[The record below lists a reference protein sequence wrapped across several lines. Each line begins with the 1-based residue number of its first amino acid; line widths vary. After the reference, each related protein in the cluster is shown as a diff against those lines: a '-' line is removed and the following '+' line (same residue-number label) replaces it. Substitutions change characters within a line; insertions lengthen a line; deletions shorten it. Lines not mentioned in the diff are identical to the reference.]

1 MGLVGLGVG
10 GTPGSIGNEQPASY
24 VPSTSCPLHVSEA
37 SSGNISE
44 KILNKRETAKD
55 KTSDESKLPQV
66 AASKSPV
73 SVCNPDVPK
82 KGMGS
87 GVRVRLRD
95 KANIKR
101 QCRDFARGREERR
114 SLSPCNIFLR
124 WRV

>member
-1 MGLVGLGVG
+1 
-10 GTPGSIGNEQPASY
+10 
-24 VPSTSCPLHVSEA
+24 VSEA

-95 KANIKR
+95 KANINVVTL
-101 QCRDFARGREERR
+101 QGNVVTLHGGGRREDLCHLATFFCDGE
-114 SLSPCNIFLR
+114 SET
-124 WRV
+124 